1 MKIFHK
7 LKIFFLFVSITLFI
21 SGAVL
26 SFSSSAQTKTIL
38 RVGERLT
45 YNISF
50 AKFDNAAYAE
60 IYVVS
65 NGKLSDKSAYE
76 LSAKLKSSGLVSAAF
91 YLLDETRSTFIAA
104 DTGLP
109 LYVRHT
115 TRTSGLPKETIF
127 NFINSPTTNF
137 DLLSL
142 IYKVRET
149 GGAGT
154 FAVQENG
161 KNYNFDFTATGGEVF
176 KAIGTDFET
185 TISTVQSAYLTD
197 LGITE
202 FRINFT
208 NDDRKI
214 PVQIRFKTAKGNF
227 NARIASIQN
236 LEPALDP
243 ELTPTPIPVVT
254 PVRTPTPEPTPP
266 PYIEN
271 LPLTDELAFELGEVL
286 IYQVSNQ
293 GNQVA
298 TITLQA
304 RERNLFRNEDS
315 LLLTA
320 KVTGIEQGKSPF
332 LLNDGI
338 EGRVDPLT
346 LTPTNIDLKFSG
358 LFSSYNQSTVFDS
371 EKGFAL
377 VGGGTK
383 QIEIPV
389 GTHSI
394 MSLAYAVRSFNLKP
408 SLDPTNPVNDT
419 RVAVLF
425 GDDTYVLTLRPQTAE
440 IINLKGEKVG
450 AQLITI
456 KTGNP
461 TADALNIRLW
471 LGNDSKRLP
480 LRLMIGNYQA
490 DLIDFNP
497 PPLK

>member
-1 MKIFHK
+1 MKIFQK
-7 LKIFFLFVSITLFI
+7 LKILFIFVSITLFI
-21 SGAVL
+21 SGSVAM
-26 SFSSSAQTKTIL
+26 FSSSAQTKTPFQI
-38 RVGERLT
+38 GERLT

-60 IYVVS
+60 VYVVS
-65 NGKLSDKSAYE
+65 NGKLADKNAYE
-76 LSAKLKSSGLVSAAF
+76 LSAKLKSNGLLSAAF
-91 YLLDETRSTFIAA
+91 YLLDETRTTFVAA

-115 TRTSGLPKETIF
+115 TRITGLPKETISS
-127 NFINSPTTNF
+127 FINSPTTNF
-137 DLLSL
+137 DLLSV
-142 IYKVRET
+142 IYKVRNA

-161 KNYNFDFTATGGEVF
+161 KNYNFDFTATGGEIV
-176 KAIGTDFET
+176 KVIGSEFET
-185 TISTVQSAYLTD
+185 TISTVQSAYLND
-197 LGITE
+197 LGITD

-214 PVQIRFKTAKGNF
+214 PVQIRFKTLKGDF

-236 LEPALDP
+236 LEPTLDP
-243 ELTPTPIPVVT
+243 ELTPTPIPIVT
-254 PVRTPTPEPTPP
+254 LVRTPTPEPTPP

-271 LPLTDELAFELGEVL
+271 QPLTDDLAFDLGETL
-286 IYQVSNQ
+286 TYKVSNL
-293 GNQVA
+293 GNQVG
-298 TITLQA
+298 TVTLQA
-304 RERNLFRNEDS
+304 KERTLFNDEDS

-320 KVTGIEQGKSPF
+320 KVTGIEQGKPPF
-332 LLNDGI
+332 LLNEAI
-338 EGRVDPLT
+338 EGRVDPST
-346 LTPTNIDLKFSG
+346 LTPISIDLKFAG
-358 LFSSYNQSTVFDS
+358 LFSSYNQSTIFDS

-377 VGGGTK
+377 VGGKK

-394 MSLAYAVRSFNLKP
+394 LSLAYAVRSFNLKP

-419 RVAVLF
+419 RVAVFF
-425 GDDTYVLTLRPQTAE
+425 GEDSYVLTLRPQTAE

-456 KTGNP
+456 RTGNP
-461 TADALNIRLW
+461 SIDSLNIRLW
-471 LGNDSKRLP
+471 LGNGSKRVP

-490 DLIDFNP
+490 DLVDFSAI
-497 PPLK
+497 PLK